1 MGCFTASN
9 FLSSCFSGERG
20 KSRAG
25 SCPVQTG
32 FSVAANG
39 GFTCAPVGAKGVRG
53 FRAPPNS
60 GSGLTEALCQSEQP
74 ADLRTETKASAPKE
88 KTRFPLTG
96 TLSARSRKQAW
107 SGGLPLFGQGTSC
120 GFQSPLRL

>member
-9 FLSSCFSGERG
+9 FLSSCFWGERG

-32 FSVAANG
+32 FSIAANG
-39 GFTCAPVGAKGVRG
+39 GFTCAPVGTKGVRG

-60 GSGLTEALCQSEQP
+60 GFGLTEASRQP
-74 ADLRTETKASAPKE
+74 HVSLTSA
-88 KTRFPLTG
+88 
-96 TLSARSRKQAW
+96 
-107 SGGLPLFGQGTSC
+107 
-120 GFQSPLRL
+120 